1 MVGEMKQAVE
11 KIKRKKWGKEEWI
24 ILILAGIFL
33 LIVFFPNTEKNEEKN
48 KLPDSKES
56 IIQSEKE
63 EEGKTYKEQTEKQLA
78 EVLKSIDGIDSVKVM
93 ITLQTSEEDVVLRET
108 KMTQENT
115 TEQDSQGGLREIE
128 SSGVEES
135 VCYGTEN
142 GEESGPYVTHT
153 IAPKVEGVLIVVGG
167 AKAGS
172 LRTQIVKAV
181 QALFDVESHKVV
193 VIKMKES

>member
-1 MVGEMKQAVE
+1 MGEVKQVVE
-11 KIKRKKWGKEEWI
+11 KMKKKKWGKEEWI
-24 ILILAGIFL
+24 ILILAGVFL
-33 LIVFFPNTEKNEEKN
+33 MIVFFP
-48 KLPDSKES
+48 DA
-56 IIQSEKE
+56 KE
-63 EEGKTYKEQTEKQLA
+63 ENGGNKKQVTNEAMEQERKEDTGDSYKEQMEKQL
-78 EVLKSIDGIDSVKVM
+78 EDVLKSIEGIDSVNVM
-93 ITLQTSEEDVVLRET
+93 ITLQTSEEEVVLRET
-108 KMTQENT
+108 KTTQENT
-115 TEQDSQGGLREIE
+115 TEQDSQGGIREID

-142 GEESGPYVTHT
+142 GEESGPYITYT

-167 AKAGS
+167 EKAAS

>member
-1 MVGEMKQAVE
+1 MGEVKQVVE
-11 KIKRKKWGKEEWI
+11 KMKKKKWGKEEWI
-24 ILILAGIFL
+24 ILILAGVFL
-33 LIVFFPNTEKNEEKN
+33 MIVFFP
-48 KLPDSKES
+48 DA
-56 IIQSEKE
+56 KE
-63 EEGKTYKEQTEKQLA
+63 ENGGNKKQVTNEAMEQEKKEDTGDSYKEQIEKQL
-78 EVLKSIDGIDSVKVM
+78 EDVLKSIEGIDSVNVM
-93 ITLQTSEEDVVLRET
+93 ITLQTSEEEVVLRET
-108 KMTQENT
+108 KTTQENT
-115 TEQDSQGGLREIE
+115 TEQDSQGGIREID

-142 GEESGPYVTHT
+142 GEESGPYVTYT

-167 AKAGS
+167 EKAAS

>member
-1 MVGEMKQAVE
+1 MGEVKQVVE
-11 KIKRKKWGKEEWI
+11 KMKKKKWGKEEWI
-24 ILILAGIFL
+24 ILILAGVFL
-33 LIVFFPNTEKNEEKN
+33 MIVFFP
-48 KLPDSKES
+48 DA
-56 IIQSEKE
+56 KE
-63 EEGKTYKEQTEKQLA
+63 ENGGNKKQVTNEAMEQERKEDTEDSYKEQIEKQL
-78 EVLKSIDGIDSVKVM
+78 EDVLKSIEGIDSVNVM
-93 ITLQTSEEDVVLRET
+93 ITLQTSEEEVVLRET
-108 KMTQENT
+108 KTTQENT
-115 TEQDSQGGLREIE
+115 TEQDSQGGIREID

-142 GEESGPYVTHT
+142 GEESGPYVTYT

-167 AKAGS
+167 EKAAS

>member
-1 MVGEMKQAVE
+1 MGEVKQVVE
-11 KIKRKKWGKEEWI
+11 KMKKKKWGKEEWI
-24 ILILAGIFL
+24 ILILAGVFL
-33 LIVFFPNTEKNEEKN
+33 MIVFFP
-48 KLPDSKES
+48 DA
-56 IIQSEKE
+56 KE
-63 EEGKTYKEQTEKQLA
+63 ENGGNKKQVTNEAMEQEKKEDTGDSYKEQMEKQL
-78 EVLKSIDGIDSVKVM
+78 EDVLKSIEGIDSVNVM
-93 ITLQTSEEDVVLRET
+93 ITLQTSEEEVVLRET
-108 KMTQENT
+108 KTTQENT
-115 TEQDSQGGLREIE
+115 TEQDSQGGIREID

-142 GEESGPYVTHT
+142 GEESGPYITYT

-167 AKAGS
+167 EKAAS